1 MQYSCTYKFS
11 ILKYKKR
18 NVVITTKVSIMSLN
32 STILFRNL
40 KEEEIEEMKKQ
51 ACIYTKTFQ
60 KGETILATGQYTNEV
75 ALVLEGCI
83 RIENFDLWDNRSV
96 LASIECGHVF
106 AETYALC
113 HIPLR
118 VDAIAHSDSRILFL
132 DLSIL
137 NQAHF
142 VNKSWTLKIKENLLQ
157 ISAQKN
163 LLLSQRIFCTS
174 AKTIRE
180 RVITYLSSMS
190 KQKNA
195 YLFKIP
201 FNRMEMADYLNVDR
215 TALSKELSRMQKEGL
230 ISYHKNTFKINL
242 DK

>member
-1 MQYSCTYKFS
+1 MK
-11 ILKYKKR
+11 
-18 NVVITTKVSIMSLN
+18 LN
-32 STILFRNL
+32 STLLFQNL
-40 KEEEIEEMKKQ
+40 TDDEINEMKKQ
-51 ACIYTKTFQ
+51 ACIYTKAFQ
-60 KGETILATGQYTNEV
+60 KGETVLSSGQYTNEL

-83 RIENFDLWDNRSV
+83 RIESFDLWDNRSV
-96 LASIECGHVF
+96 LASIEHGHVF

-118 VDAIAHSDSRILFL
+118 VDAIAHSNSRILFL
-132 DLSIL
+132 NLQSL

-142 VNKSWTLKIKENLLQ
+142 ANKSWTLKIKENLLQ

-174 AKTIRE
+174 AKSIRE
-180 RVITYLSSMS
+180 RVITYLSSLS

-195 YLFKIP
+195 YIFQIP
-201 FNRMEMADYLNVDR
+201 FNRKEMADYLNVDR
-215 TALSKELSRMQKEGL
+215 TALSKELGRMQKEGL
-230 ISYHKNTFKINL
+230 ISFHKNTFKIHL